1 MNKIMAYKTEELLK
15 QARSAIEEHEL
26 FFIEDVVSY
35 LPCSKSTFYDH
46 FPLDSDESNELRDL
60 LDSNR
65 ITVKVE
71 LRKKWRESDNATL
84 QMGLMKLIATNEERK
99 KLAQTYQDHTTD
111 GKPVN
116 LISLGN
122 GTEPDE
128 TA

>member
-1 MNKIMAYKTEELLK
+1 MAYETQELLT
-15 QARSAIEEHEL
+15 QAKSVIEEHGL

-35 LPCSKSTFYDH
+35 LPCSKSTFYEH
-46 FPLDSDESNELRDL
+46 FPLKSNESNELRDL

-71 LRKKWRESDNATL
+71 LRKKWRDSDNATL

-99 KLAQTYQDHTTD
+99 KLAQTYHDHTTD
-111 GKPVN
+111 GKYIN

>member
-1 MNKIMAYKTEELLK
+1 MAYKTEELLK